1 VVKVVEFPQDKSES
15 EDVKEMLTKT
25 IDHVEEQN
33 VTQAVVVMMSEDGN
47 IGVSASGSPFDVIGM
62 LAMALKEL

>member
-1 VVKVVEFPQDKSES
+1 VKVVEFPQDKSES

-25 IDHVEEQN
+25 IDHVEEHN